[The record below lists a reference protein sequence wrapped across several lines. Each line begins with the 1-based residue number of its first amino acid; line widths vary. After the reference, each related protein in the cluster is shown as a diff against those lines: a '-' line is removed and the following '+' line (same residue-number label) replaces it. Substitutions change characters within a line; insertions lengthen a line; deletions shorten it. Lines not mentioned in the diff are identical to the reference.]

1 MSLWLMVL
9 FLLFCLYSD
18 KACTAAKIKG
28 DTKLILITLLK
39 MHFLGTSSCSLSCCK
54 KIINSSVLNMPI

>member
-9 FLLFCLYSD
+9 LLLFCFYSD
-18 KACTAAKIKG
+18 KACTTAKIKG

-39 MHFLGTSSCSLSCCK
+39 MHFSGHQLL
-54 KIINSSVLNMPI
+54 